1 MNRKELVEKLYKEH
15 GLPKAFFNSVLDTI
29 FDTISGELKKGNLV
43 RLRNFGTFQA
53 RKSHGKIRPKFNPSK
68 NFFK

>member
-1 MNRKELVEKLYKEH
+1 MNRKELIEILYKEH

-29 FDTISGELKKGNLV
+29 LDTISRELKKGNLV

-53 RKSHGKIRPKFNPSK
+53 RHSRGKIRPKFNASK
-68 NFFK
+68 NFLS